1 MQRLE
6 RHDCPGNVRE
16 LGNVVQRLAVLSR
29 DTVVTARDVEAVLG
43 DGGEGV
49 SLAEPADLIAR
60 AIDDWAREQLL
71 RNEGDGDRSEER
83 RVGNECVSTCRSR
96 WSPNHYKTNPQPHT
110 NSENLE
116 TNEERR
122 HPQQRQT

>member
-6 RHDCPGNVRE
+6 RPDWPGSVRG
-16 LGNVVQRLAVLSR
+16 LGTVVQRLAVLSR

-60 AIDDWAREQLL
+60 ALDDWAREQLL
-71 RNEGDGDRSEER
+71 RNEGAGDIHARLQAIVEARSEKR
-83 RVGNECVSTCRSR
+83 RAGKECVSTCRSR
-96 WSPNHYKTNPQPHT
+96 CSPYH
-110 NSENLE
+110 
-116 TNEERR
+116 
-122 HPQQRQT
+122 

>member
-1 MQRLE
+1 MQRLV
-6 RHDCPGNVRE
+6 RHGWPGKFRK

-71 RNEGDGDRSEER
+71 RNEGDGDIHARLQAIVEADR
-83 RVGNECVSTCRSR
+83 KSTRL
-96 WSPNHYKTNPQPHT
+96 
-110 NSENLE
+110 NSS
-116 TNEERR
+116 
-122 HPQQRQT
+122 H